1 MNASAGSIEV
11 EDLLKEYPS
20 PAGPIRVL
28 DGISFRLEPGQSLAV
43 IGPSGS
49 GKSTLLSILGALEP
63 PTSGLVRLAGV
74 DPHSLSEADAAA
86 FRSRSVGFVFQD
98 HHLLPQ
104 LTLFENVLVPVLP
117 RSDRSSP
124 AHVERARR
132 LIDRVSL
139 GHRSGHFPA
148 ALSGGE
154 RQRAALARA
163 LVGKPALVL
172 ADEPT
177 GNLDRKSAGEVG
189 DLLLELQKEEGIIL
203 VLATHSAELASRF
216 SRRAELVGGK
226 LVERLQTTDLR
237 LQDEGPPVVGRPS

>member
-1 MNASAGSIEV
+1 MSDQKSGGQLVV
-11 EDLLKEYPS
+11 EDLVKEYPS

-28 DGISFRLEPGQSLAV
+28 DGISFRLDPGTSLAV

-49 GKSTLLSILGALEP
+49 GKSTLLSIIGALEP
-63 PTSGLVRLAGV
+63 PTSGSLRLAGV
-74 DPHSLSEADAAA
+74 DPHALSEAKAAS
-86 FRSRSVGFVFQD
+86 FRNRSVGFVFQD

-104 LTLFENVLVPVLP
+104 LTLLENVLVPVLP

-124 AHVERARR
+124 AHLERARR
-132 LIDRVSL
+132 LIERVSL
-139 GHRSGHFPA
+139 GHRTMHFPA

-189 DLLLELQKEEGIIL
+189 DLLLELQKEEGTIL
-203 VLATHSAELASRF
+203 VLATHSAELAARID
-216 SRRAELVGGK
+216 RRAELVGGK
-226 LVERLQTTDLR
+226 LNRL
-237 LQDEGPPVVGRPS
+237 